1 MRTRPLLVAA
11 GASAAV
17 AFVASEVAHRLAS
30 TRGLDPRRPG
40 TEVGREAILVLGY
53 GNRGPRANA
62 INRYRVRA
70 GLRSMDPRATSST
83 LILCG
88 GSVMGTEPEAR
99 ILARYARDELGYRGP
114 LDLEDTSTSTRENIA
129 NAIPFLEDA
138 DTIRIVSDS
147 VHAAKARPYLRELR
161 PDLAERLARAEEYRV
176 GEVPWMKPTV
186 LVVLLLK
193 RWGWA

>member
-1 MRTRPLLVAA
+1 MRIRPLLVAT
-11 GASAAV
+11 GAAV
-17 AFVASEVAHRLAS
+17 ALALIGSEVAHRLAS
-30 TRGLDPRRPG
+30 TRGLDRRRAG
-40 TEVGREAILVLGY
+40 AEVGREAIVVLGY

-83 LILCG
+83 LVLCG
-88 GSVMGTEPEAR
+88 GSVMGAEPEAR

-114 LDLEDTSTSTRENIA
+114 LVLEDTSTSTRENIA

-193 RWGWA
+193 RFGLA

>member
-1 MRTRPLLVAA
+1 MRIRSLLLATGAA
-11 GASAAV
+11 AAV
-17 AFVASEVAHRLAS
+17 ALAASEVAHRLAS
-30 TRGLDPRRPG
+30 TRGLDRRRADA
-40 TEVGREAILVLGY
+40 EVGREAIVVLGY

-83 LILCG
+83 LVLCG
-88 GSVMGTEPEAR
+88 GSVRGTEPEAR

-114 LDLEDTSTSTRENIA
+114 LVLEDTSTSTRENIA

-147 VHAAKARPYLRELR
+147 VHAARARPHLRALR

-193 RWGWA
+193 RFGVA

>member
-1 MRTRPLLVAA
+1 MRIRSLLVAT
-11 GASAAV
+11 GAAAAV
-17 AFVASEVAHRLAS
+17 ALTVGEVAHRLAS
-30 TRGLDPRRPG
+30 TRGLDRAPADA
-40 TEVGREAILVLGY
+40 EVGREAIVVLGY

-70 GLRSMDPRATSST
+70 GLRSMDPNATSST

-114 LDLEDTSTSTRENIA
+114 LVLEDTSTSTRENIA

-147 VHAAKARPYLRELR
+147 VHAARARPHLRALR
-161 PDLAERLARAEEYRV
+161 PDLAERLRRAEEYRV

-193 RWGWA
+193 RVGLA